1 MSTASQVSTTPVTA
15 TRATRQ
21 GLLSDPKQRGKIF
34 IIALAL
40 FCTFVAI
47 SPFLFAITTS
57 FKSQI
62 DSIDGT
68 VIPWLQYQPTL
79 INWQQEFGS
88 GGAETVKA
96 LRNSALISLGATLVS
111 TTLGTLAGYGLGRFK
126 YGVGNK
132 NLVSWFLSQRF
143 LPPVATVI
151 PFVLLFRDLKLL
163 DTLAGMIMINATFTL
178 PFAVLIMRDYFADFP
193 AELREAALVDGAG
206 EFTTFWR
213 IALPLAT
220 PALVASV
227 IICFSFAWNEF
238 LFASVLANRDWK
250 PYPMMVAGTDS
261 VRGIMFNF
269 VSTRMIIAVTLPVI
283 LSLLVQRFIVRGLT
297 FGAVKG

>member
-1 MSTASQVSTTPVTA
+1 MSTVSQVSAQVTNA
-15 TRATRQ
+15 RSVRP
-21 GLLSDPKQRGKIF
+21 GLLSDPKRRGQLV
-34 IIALAL
+34 IIGLAL
-40 FCTFVAI
+40 FCTSIAI
-47 SPFLFAITTS
+47 TPFLYAITTS

-96 LRNSALISLGATLVS
+96 LRNSTLISLGATLVS

-126 YGVGNK
+126 YGIGNK
-132 NLVSWFLSQRF
+132 NLVSWFMSQRF

-163 DTLAGMIMINATFTL
+163 DTLQGMIMINATFTL

-227 IICFSFAWNEF
+227 IICFSFSWNEF

-250 PYPMMVAGTDS
+250 PYPMLVAGTDS

-269 VSTRMIIAVTLPVI
+269 VSTRMVIAVTLPVI

>member
-1 MSTASQVSTTPVTA
+1 MSTATQLSNSTEVA
-15 TRATRQ
+15 QEAGKQIVRGVHARQ
-21 GLLSDPKQRGKIF
+21 TGILILAIICTF
-34 IIALAL
+34 IALA
-40 FCTFVAI
+40 
-47 SPFLFAITTS
+47 PFLFALTTS
-57 FKSQI
+57 FKTQG

-68 VIPWLQYQPTL
+68 ILPWIQYQPTL
-79 INWQQEFGS
+79 LNWQQEFGS
-88 GGAETVKA
+88 GGAETFKA
-96 LRNSALISLGATLVS
+96 LRNSTLISLGATLLA
-111 TTLGTLAGYGLGRFK
+111 TTLGTLAGYGLARFK
-126 YGVGNK
+126 YGIGNK

-151 PFVLLFRDLKLL
+151 PFVLMFRDLKLI
-163 DTLAGMIMINATFTL
+163 DTLPGMIIVNTTFTL

-193 AELREAALVDGAG
+193 VELREAALVDGAS

-220 PALVASV
+220 PALVAAV
-227 IICFSFAWNEF
+227 IICFTFAWNEF
-238 LFASVLANRDWK
+238 LFASVLTNRDWK
-250 PYPMMVAGTDS
+250 PYPMLVAGSDS

-269 VSTRMIIAVTLPVI
+269 VTTRMIIAVTLPVV

>member
-1 MSTASQVSTTPVTA
+1 MSSVSQASPAVSVERKT
-15 TRATRQ
+15 Q
-21 GLLSDPKQRGKIF
+21 QNILSDPRRRGQLF
-34 IIALAL
+34 IIFLAL
-40 FCTFVAI
+40 LCTFIAI
-47 SPFLFAITTS
+47 SPFMFAVTTS
-57 FKSQI
+57 FKTQL

-68 VIPWLQYQPTL
+68 VIPWLQYEPTL
-79 INWQQEFGS
+79 LNWQQEFGS
-88 GGAETVKA
+88 GGAETFKA
-96 LRNSALISLGATLVS
+96 LRNSTLISLGATLFAS
-111 TTLGTLAGYGLGRFK
+111 TLGTLAGYGLARFK

-151 PFVLLFRDLKLL
+151 PFVLLFRDLRLI
-163 DTLAGMIMINATFTL
+163 DTLLGMIIVNTTFTL

-193 AELREAALVDGAG
+193 AELREAALVDGAS

-227 IICFSFAWNEF
+227 IICFAFAWNEF

-250 PYPMMVAGTDS
+250 PYPMLVAGSDS

-269 VSTRMIIAVTLPVI
+269 VSTRMVIAVTLPVI

>member
-1 MSTASQVSTTPVTA
+1 
-15 TRATRQ
+15 
-21 GLLSDPKQRGKIF
+21 
-34 IIALAL
+34 
-40 FCTFVAI
+40 
-47 SPFLFAITTS
+47 
-57 FKSQI
+57 
-62 DSIDGT
+62 
-68 VIPWLQYQPTL
+68 
-79 INWQQEFGS
+79 
-88 GGAETVKA
+88 
-96 LRNSALISLGATLVS
+96 
-111 TTLGTLAGYGLGRFK
+111 
-126 YGVGNK
+126 
-132 NLVSWFLSQRF
+132 LVSWFLSQRF

-163 DTLAGMIMINATFTL
+163 DTLQGMIIVNATFTL

-193 AELREAALVDGAG
+193 AELREAALVDGAN
-206 EFTTFWR
+206 EFTAFWR
-213 IALPLAT
+213 IVLPLAT

-227 IICFSFAWNEF
+227 IICFAFSWNEF

-250 PYPMMVAGTDS
+250 PYPMLVAGSDS

>member
-1 MSTASQVSTTPVTA
+1 M
-15 TRATRQ
+15 
-21 GLLSDPKQRGKIF
+21 
-34 IIALAL
+34 
-40 FCTFVAI
+40 
-47 SPFLFAITTS
+47 FAVTTS
-57 FKSQI
+57 FKKQI

-68 VIPWLQYQPTL
+68 IIPWVQYEPTL
-79 INWQQEFGS
+79 LNWQQEFGS
-88 GGAETVKA
+88 GGNETFKA
-96 LRNSALISLGATLVS
+96 IRNSALISLGATFVASL
-111 TTLGTLAGYGLGRFK
+111 LGTFAGYGLSRFK
-126 YGVGNK
+126 YGIGNR

-151 PFVLLFRDLKLL
+151 PFVLLFRDLQLI
-163 DTLAGMIMINATFTL
+163 DTLPGMIMVNATFTL

-193 AELREAALVDGAG
+193 NELREAALVDGAT

-227 IICFSFAWNEF
+227 IICFAFAWNEF

-250 PYPMMVAGTDS
+250 PYPMLVAGTDS

-269 VSTRMIIAVTLPVI
+269 VSTRMVIAVLPPVI
-283 LSLLVQRFIVRGLT
+283 LSLMVQRFIVRGLT

>member
-1 MSTASQVSTTPVTA
+1 MSTASQVSAQAANAPTA
-15 TRATRQ
+15 RS
-21 GLLSDPKQRGKIF
+21 GLLSDPKRRGQLV
-34 IIALAL
+34 IIVLAL
-40 FCTFVAI
+40 FCTGIAI
-47 SPFLFAITTS
+47 TPFLYAITTS

-88 GGAETVKA
+88 GGAETIKA
-96 LRNSALISLGATLVS
+96 LRNSTLISLGATLVS

-126 YGVGNK
+126 YGIGNK
-132 NLVSWFLSQRF
+132 NLVSWFMSQRF

-163 DTLAGMIMINATFTL
+163 DTLQGMIMINATFTL

-227 IICFSFAWNEF
+227 IICFSFSWNEF

-250 PYPMMVAGTDS
+250 PYPMLVAGTDS

-269 VSTRMIIAVTLPVI
+269 VSTRMVIAVTLPVV